1 MTVKLFKI
9 FQIKKIKNTR
19 GDIVKIV
26 DKKKK
31 YFKGFGELYL
41 TEIKKGEVKG
51 WNYHKR
57 NICLL
62 YVASGKV
69 KFYFKEKIKNTFTK
83 SITINYKM
91 NKILQINNNTWF
103 AFTSYTKKSLVFN
116 FMNKIHNPKE
126 TLKDQIT
133 SFKKLK

>member
-1 MTVKLFKI
+1 MTVKLYKI
-9 FQIKKIKNTR
+9 FQIKKIKNVR

-41 TEIKKGEVKG
+41 TEIKKREIKG

-62 YVASGKV
+62 FVASGKV
-69 KFYFKEKIKNTFTK
+69 KFYFKKKIKHTFTK
-83 SITINYKM
+83 SITINHKM